1 MTALD
6 RLLNSYRA
14 MTASERDKGTAFEK
28 LAAVWLVTDPVQAQ
42 RFERVQLWSDW
53 ARAEGHI
60 RSDTGIDL
68 VGTLNGGGLVAIQCK
83 FFEED
88 AAIRKEHID
97 SFISASA
104 KPEFVERLI
113 VETTAKPM
121 VAPCGGHAAW
131 PSDPG

>member
-1 MTALD
+1 M
-6 RLLNSYRA
+6 
-14 MTASERDKGTAFEK
+14 
-28 LAAVWLVTDPVQAQ
+28 TDPVQAH

-104 KPEFVERLI
+104 KPEFAERPDRRDHRQ
-113 VETTAKPM
+113 AM
-121 VAPCGGHAAW
+121 VAPGGGHACAAKR
-131 PSDPG
+131 SR